1 MPDDV
6 IDPAFTQSGVWRSRG
21 NGRRSPGA
29 TDALMLSKDMTSA
42 QERKIRQTGCDV
54 RFDNLTRQLY
64 STDASIY
71 QIRPVGAAFPKTA
84 EQASLVIHA
93 TADAGLS
100 ITPRGAGTS
109 LVGNAIGDGLIVDF
123 SRHNRQ
129 ITDFDLEKRSVRVGA
144 GVVLD
149 QLNEFLKP
157 HGFCFGPDVATS
169 SRATLG
175 GMIANNS
182 SGARCPIYGTTSDH
196 VLSLEIVLAD
206 GRVEKIGTS
215 HESLVRERAKIEKLV
230 SAASTEM
237 AERWPPGLIK
247 RWPGYGIERFL
258 RRPNDLTH
266 ILAGSEGTLAAIFS
280 AELKISPLP
289 REKGLGL
296 IFFASVAEAMQA
308 TVELLDLKPAAIEH
322 IDRPLFDGTKG
333 QLQFQA
339 ARDLLELESKPCESI
354 LIVEF
359 YDNSRNDGLGSRR
372 NMTAGKPSLLGSSV
386 AERLSMLES
395 RKLGLRTKILTDPAQ
410 MNMVWSVRKSGL
422 SLLTGCIGPAKPVA
436 FIEDA
441 AVRPAQL
448 PDYVRGLQSIMK
460 PLGLTASYYG
470 HAASGL
476 LHVRP
481 VLDMHTAADLK
492 KFRQV
497 ADQTSALVRQFKG
510 SLSAEHGVG
519 IARTEYMRDQ
529 LGDELLEV
537 MREIKRAFDPRNV
550 FNPGKIFA
558 SSHGAVSPCPGSR
571 DERLDTARRL
581 QPHKI
586 DNHLRENFTRPL
598 ELPFQPVLAFAF
610 KDRSFLGNLEQC
622 NGCGGCL
629 KQNGIMCPTFI
640 ATHDEV
646 MSTRGRANIVRAAL
660 ELRLPRNDGLGS
672 RRNMTA
678 GKPSLLGDPMKSAEL
693 DAALSN
699 CLSCKGC
706 TAECPSNV
714 NLALLKAEM
723 LHARWRRDGLPLRE
737 RILSNVDLLGKLG
750 CLMPGLT
757 NRLLGFKTARIA
769 LEKTI
774 GISGR
779 RSLPSYA
786 TERFDKWFSRHCRAS
801 VSDAEAFHRNA
812 LQKNRGKVILWDDTF
827 VRYHEPHIG
836 IAAVKV
842 LEAFGFEVSLVKHR
856 RCCGRPA
863 FSQGNLDAATK
874 LAKHNVHVLASLQYS
889 LGRRSLGERG
899 NTPILFLEPSCWS
912 MFVEDYRELKIENA
926 DDIAGR
932 CFLFEKFVA
941 DLLAKEPEALRFNER
956 SANVVIHP
964 HCHAKSIL
972 NPAFM
977 ATLAERLPGRK
988 ATMLDTACCGMAGAF
1003 GALAEKYDL
1012 SIQVAQ
1018 RLLDQIDIQLQTI
1031 SGSAGSTEVVASGT
1045 SCRHQISDL
1054 TNLLPKHMAE
1064 VLAEAL

>member
-1 MPDDV
+1 
-6 IDPAFTQSGVWRSRG
+6 
-21 NGRRSPGA
+21 
-29 TDALMLSKDMTSA
+29 MTSA

-71 QIRPVGAAFPKTA
+71 QIHPVGAAFPKTA
-84 EQASLVIHA
+84 EQASLVIRA
-93 TADAGLS
+93 AADAGLS

-123 SRHNRQ
+123 SRHTRQ
-129 ITDFDLEKRSVRVGA
+129 ITGLDIEKRSVRVGA

-182 SGARCPIYGTTSDH
+182 SGARCPIYGTTAGH
-196 VLSLEIVLAD
+196 VISLEIVLAD
-206 GRVEKIGTS
+206 GRLEKIGAS
-215 HESLVRERAKIEKLV
+215 HESLLCERTQIEKFV
-230 SAASTEM
+230 RAASTEM

-258 RRPNDLTH
+258 HVPNDLTN

-289 REKGLGL
+289 HEKGLGL

-308 TVELLDLKPAAIEH
+308 TVELIDLKPAAIEH

-333 QLQFQA
+333 QLHFQA
-339 ARDLLELESKPCESI
+339 ARDLLELDTKPCESI

-359 YDNSRNDGLGSRR
+359 YED
-372 NMTAGKPSLLGSSV
+372 V
-386 AERLSMLES
+386 AERLSILQS
-395 RKLGLRTKILTDPAQ
+395 RKIGLRTKIITDSAQ

-422 SLLTGCIGPAKPVA
+422 SLLTGCIGSAKPVA

-448 PDYVRGLQSIMK
+448 PVYVRGLQSIMK
-460 PLGLTASYYG
+460 PLGLMASYYG

-481 VLDMHTAADLK
+481 VLDMHSAADLK

-497 ADQTSALVRQFKG
+497 ADETSALVRQFKG

-519 IARTEYMRDQ
+519 IARTEYMREQ

-537 MREIKRAFDPRNV
+537 MREIKRTFDPKNI
-550 FNPGKIFA
+550 FNPGKIFDD
-558 SSHGAVSPCPGSR
+558 GR
-571 DERLDTARRL
+571 
-581 QPHKI
+581 HKI

-598 ELPFQPVLAFAF
+598 ELPFRPELAFAF
-610 KDRSFLGNLEQC
+610 KDQSFIGNLEQC

-629 KQNGIMCPTFI
+629 KQNGIMCPTFM
-640 ATHDEV
+640 ATHDEI
-646 MSTRGRANIVRAAL
+646 MSTRGRANIIRAAL
-660 ELRLPRNDGLGS
+660 ELRTDGHD
-672 RRNMTA
+672 
-678 GKPSLLGDPMKSAEL
+678 SLKSTEL

-706 TAECPSNV
+706 TPECPSNV

-750 CLMPGLT
+750 CIMPGVA
-757 NRLLGFKTARIA
+757 NHFVDSKAMRVGM
-769 LEKTI
+769 EKAV
-774 GISGR
+774 GISAQ
-779 RSLPSYA
+779 RSLPHYA
-786 TERFDKWFSRHCRAS
+786 SERFDKWFAKQCSCGLRLPNHRDHNRAQR
-801 VSDAEAFHRNA
+801 AP
-812 LQKNRGKVILWDDTF
+812 LQSRGKVILWDDTF

-836 IAAVKV
+836 MAAVKV
-842 LEAFGFEVSLVKHR
+842 LEALGFEVLLVKDR

-863 FSQGNLDAATK
+863 FSQGNLDAAAK
-874 LAKHNVHVLASLQYS
+874 LANHNLKILASLQYS
-889 LGRRSLGERG
+889 S
-899 NTPILFLEPSCWS
+899 TPVVFLEPSCWS
-912 MFVEDYRELKIENA
+912 MFVEDYRELRIENA
-926 DDIAGR
+926 ESIGAH
-932 CFLFEKFVA
+932 CFLFEKFVD
-941 DLLAKEPEALRFNER
+941 DLVAQEPDAIRFKHESR
-956 SANVVIHP
+956 SREIAIHP
-964 HCHAKSIL
+964 HCHTKSIL
-972 NPAFM
+972 NPSFM
-977 ATLAERLPGRK
+977 ARLAERLPGTK
-988 ATMLDTACCGMAGAF
+988 ATVLDTACCGMAGAF

-1012 SIQVAQ
+1012 SVKIAQ
-1018 RLLDQIDIQLQTI
+1018 RLLDQIDNQPP
-1031 SGSAGSTEVVASGT
+1031 GTEVIASGT

-1054 TNLLPKHMAE
+1054 TNLRPKHMAE
-1064 VLAEAL
+1064 LIAGAL

>member
-1 MPDDV
+1 
-6 IDPAFTQSGVWRSRG
+6 
-21 NGRRSPGA
+21 
-29 TDALMLSKDMTSA
+29 MTSA
-42 QERKIRQTGCDV
+42 QARKIKQTGCDA

-71 QIRPVGAAFPKTA
+71 QIHPIGAAFPKSA
-84 EQASLVIHA
+84 GQASLVIRA

-109 LVGNAIGDGLIVDF
+109 LVGNAIGEGLIVDF
-123 SRHNRQ
+123 SRYNRQ
-129 ITDFDLEKRSVRVGA
+129 ITDLNLEKRSVRVGA

-196 VLSLEIVLAD
+196 VISLKIVMAD
-206 GRVEKIGTS
+206 GRIEEIGASHDSLGFEREKID
-215 HESLVRERAKIEKLV
+215 KLIR
-230 SAASTEM
+230 AASTEM

-258 RRPNDLTH
+258 RVPNDLTN

-289 REKGLGL
+289 DEKGLGL

-308 TVELLDLKPAAIEH
+308 TVQLLDLKPAAIEH

-333 QLQFQA
+333 QLHFQA
-339 ARDLLELESKPCESI
+339 ARDLLELDTKPCESI

-359 YDNSRNDGLGSRR
+359 YDFGSARTR
-372 NMTAGKPSLLGSSV
+372 PRFESADMSPHSKSSV
-386 AERLSMLES
+386 AEKLSLLQS
-395 RKLGLRTKILTDPAQ
+395 KKLGLRTRILTDPAQ

-481 VLDMHTAADLK
+481 VLDMHHPADLK

-497 ADQTSALVRQFKG
+497 ADETSALVRQFKG

-529 LGDELLEV
+529 LGNQLLEV
-537 MREIKRAFDPRNV
+537 MREIKRAFDPKNV

-558 SSHGAVSPCPGSR
+558 DGSEP
-571 DERLDTARRL
+571 DGH
-581 QPHKI
+581 QHKI

-598 ELPFQPVLAFAF
+598 ELPLQPVLAFAF
-610 KDRSFLGNLEQC
+610 KDRSFIGNLEQC

-646 MSTRGRANIVRAAL
+646 MSTRGRANIIRAAL
-660 ELRLPRNDGLGS
+660 EHGFGVRGHVRAFES
-672 RRNMTA
+672 
-678 GKPSLLGDPMKSAEL
+678 GDMSPQSKDPLKSDEL

-706 TAECPSNV
+706 TPECPSNV

-737 RILSNVDLLGKLG
+737 RILSNVDLLGKLS
-750 CLMPGLT
+750 CLIPRLT
-757 NRLLGFKTARIA
+757 NRVLGWKAVRVA
-769 LEKTI
+769 MEKTI
-774 GISGR
+774 GISAR
-779 RSLPSYA
+779 RSLPHYA
-786 TERFDKWFSRHCRAS
+786 SERFDKWFAKYCRAS
-801 VSDAEAFHRNA
+801 VSDAEAFQRNA
-812 LQKNRGKVILWDDTF
+812 LQRNRGKVILWDDTF
-827 VRYHEPHIG
+827 VRYYEPHIG
-836 IAAVKV
+836 MAAVKV
-842 LEAFGFEVSLVKHR
+842 LEALGFEVTLIRHR

-863 FSQGNLDAATK
+863 FSQGNLDAAAK
-874 LAKHNVHVLASLQYS
+874 LAKHNISQLLV
-889 LGRRSLGERG
+889 RRSLGEG
-899 NTPILFLEPSCWS
+899 GSSLQYSNTPVLFLEPSCWS

-926 DDIAGR
+926 EDIAAR
-932 CFLFEKFVA
+932 CFLFEQFVDDVLTREPNA
-941 DLLAKEPEALRFNER
+941 LLFSNLTALSRQVSRERENEGNR
-956 SANVVIHP
+956 RVNIAIHP

-977 ATLAERLPGRK
+977 ARLAERLPGRN
-988 ATMLDTACCGMAGAF
+988 ATVLDTACCGMAGAF

-1012 SIQVAQ
+1012 SVQVAQ
-1018 RLLDQIDIQLQTI
+1018 RLLDQLDNQPP
-1031 SGSAGSTEVVASGT
+1031 GTEVIASGT
-1045 SCRHQISDL
+1045 SCRHQITDL
-1054 TNLLPKHMAE
+1054 TNLRPKHMAE
-1064 VLAEAL
+1064 LLAEAL